1 MKKKGLHCCGF
12 RYQHTYNGKLSEG
25 GGNFV
30 CISTVLD
37 LYFLW
42 DWIGR
47 FSRGSNRMYVCEGKD
62 EAMASRGAIFQSV
75 AGRESGVTVLVV
87 SFAIFIST
95 RPDLRD
101 FLTSIRSVQNYNRF
115 LVYLTIY
122 RSIEI

>member
-1 MKKKGLHCCGF
+1 MNTGHQ
-12 RYQHTYNGKLSEG
+12 YQCVHSAQVTELLLYKHTY
-25 GGNFV
+25 
-30 CISTVLD
+30 IH
-37 LYFLW
+37 
-42 DWIGR
+42 
-47 FSRGSNRMYVCEGKD
+47 EGKD
-62 EAMASRGAIFQSV
+62 EAMASRGVIFQSV

>member
-1 MKKKGLHCCGF
+1 MAF
-12 RYQHTYNGKLSEG
+12 
-25 GGNFV
+25 
-30 CISTVLD
+30 STDLVKVVVKSGESDWVYLKQGETVVVL
-37 LYFLW
+37 
-42 DWIGR
+42 GT
-47 FSRGSNRMYVCEGKD
+47 CEGKD
-62 EAMASRGAIFQSV
+62 EAMASRGVIFQSV

>member
-1 MKKKGLHCCGF
+1 
-12 RYQHTYNGKLSEG
+12 
-25 GGNFV
+25 
-30 CISTVLD
+30 
-37 LYFLW
+37 
-42 DWIGR
+42 
-47 FSRGSNRMYVCEGKD
+47 MYVEGQD
-62 EAMASRGAIFQSV
+62 LLVADLARSETIFQSV

-95 RPDLRD
+95 RPDFRD

>member
-1 MKKKGLHCCGF
+1 MCIQYVCVHECMSHTVHVHI
-12 RYQHTYNGKLSEG
+12 HTY
-25 GGNFV
+25 
-30 CISTVLD
+30 IH
-37 LYFLW
+37 
-42 DWIGR
+42 
-47 FSRGSNRMYVCEGKD
+47 EGKD
-62 EAMASRGAIFQSV
+62 EAMASRGVIFQSV

>member
-1 MKKKGLHCCGF
+1 V
-12 RYQHTYNGKLSEG
+12 Y
-25 GGNFV
+25 
-30 CISTVLD
+30 
-37 LYFLW
+37 
-42 DWIGR
+42 
-47 FSRGSNRMYVCEGKD
+47 YVCEGQDLLVADLERSEK
-62 EAMASRGAIFQSV
+62 IFQSV

-95 RPDLRD
+95 RPDFRD

>member
-1 MKKKGLHCCGF
+1 MHSAHQQF
-12 RYQHTYNGKLSEG
+12 
-25 GGNFV
+25 
-30 CISTVLD
+30 IP
-37 LYFLW
+37 
-42 DWIGR
+42 
-47 FSRGSNRMYVCEGKD
+47 EGKD
-62 EAMASRGAIFQSV
+62 EAIGSRGVIFQSV

-95 RPDLRD
+95 RPDFRD